1 LFRDL
6 IGGNMIT
13 IISSIIIFLLVILIH
28 EFGHFIVA
36 KMNGVSVLE
45 FSIGMGPKL
54 FQRESNGTLYSLRVL
69 PVGGYCQLE
78 GEDEENDSP
87 NSLNNQSPLVRLK
100 VILAGAIMNFILAF
114 ILLILLMS
122 VSRVSTEVSGVI
134 KDSPAYSS
142 GIQTGDQIVSI
153 NGENVSDGEELLKSI
168 KESKGDLNIG
178 VIRDSQ
184 SKNIK
189 VTPRLENNIRK
200 IGVNFQEEYN
210 IKNFSIVKGFK
221 KGLITFLNL
230 TGMLYKFLGM
240 LITGQLGLGG
250 VSGPVGVVKEIG
262 NAAKTGVA
270 NLIFLLA
277 YININLGV
285 FNLLPIPA
293 LDGGRAIFIL
303 IEMIFG
309 KKISQEKE
317 GYIHMVGLI
326 LLLAL
331 IAIVT
336 IKDVIKLF

>member
-1 LFRDL
+1 
-6 IGGNMIT
+6 MIT

-45 FSIGMGPKL
+45 FSVGMGPKL
-54 FQRESNGTLYSLRVL
+54 FQKESNGTLYSLRLL

-114 ILLILLMS
+114 ILLIFLMS
-122 VSRVSTEVSGVI
+122 VSRVSTEVSGVLE
-134 KDSPAYSS
+134 DSPAYSS
-142 GIQTGDQIVSI
+142 GIQTGDKIVSI
-153 NGENVSDGEELLKSI
+153 NGKNISDGEELLQSI
-168 KESKGDLNIG
+168 KESQGDLDIG

-189 VTPRLENNIRK
+189 VTPRLENNVRK
-200 IGVNFQEEYN
+200 IGVNFQEEYD
-210 IKNFSIVKGFK
+210 IKNFSLIKGFK
-221 KGLITFLNL
+221 KGVITFLNL

-250 VSGPVGVVKEIG
+250 FSGPVGVVKEIG

-331 IAIVT
+331 IAVVT

>member
-1 LFRDL
+1 
-6 IGGNMIT
+6 MIT

-45 FSIGMGPKL
+45 FSVGMGPKL
-54 FQRESNGTLYSLRVL
+54 FQKESNGTLYSLRLL

-122 VSRVSTEVSGVI
+122 VSRVSTEVSGVLE
-134 KDSPAYSS
+134 DSPAYSS
-142 GIQTGDQIVSI
+142 GIQTGDKIVSI
-153 NGENVSDGEELLKSI
+153 NGKNISDGEELLQSI
-168 KESKGDLNIG
+168 KESQGDLDIG

-184 SKNIK
+184 SRNIK
-189 VTPRLENNIRK
+189 VTPRLENNVRK
-200 IGVNFQEEYN
+200 IGVNFQEEYD
-210 IKNFSIVKGFK
+210 IKNFSIIKGFK
-221 KGLITFLNL
+221 KGVITFLNL

-250 VSGPVGVVKEIG
+250 FSGPVGVVKEIG

-331 IAIVT
+331 IAVVT

>member
-1 LFRDL
+1 
-6 IGGNMIT
+6 MIT

-142 GIQTGDQIVSI
+142 GLQTGDQIVSI
-153 NGENVSDGEELLKSI
+153 NGENVRDGEELLKRI
-168 KESKGDLNIG
+168 KESQGDLNIG

-200 IGVNFQEEYN
+200 IGVNFQEEYD
-210 IKNFSIVKGFK
+210 IKNFSLIKGFK

>member
-1 LFRDL
+1 
-6 IGGNMIT
+6 MIT

-45 FSIGMGPKL
+45 FSVGMGPKL
-54 FQRESNGTLYSLRVL
+54 FQKESNGTLYSLRLL

-87 NSLNNQSPLVRLK
+87 NSLNNQSPFVRLK

-122 VSRVSTEVSGVI
+122 VSRVSTEVSGVLEN
-134 KDSPAYSS
+134 SPAYSS
-142 GIQTGDQIVSI
+142 GIQAGDKIVSI
-153 NGENVSDGEELLKSI
+153 NGKNINDGEELLKNI
-168 KESKGDLNIG
+168 KESQGDLDIR

-189 VTPRLENNIRK
+189 VTPRLENNVRK

-210 IKNFSIVKGFK
+210 IKNFSLIKGFK
-221 KGLITFLNL
+221 KGVITFLNL

-331 IAIVT
+331 IAVVT

>member
-1 LFRDL
+1 
-6 IGGNMIT
+6 MIT

-36 KMNGVSVLE
+36 KRNGVSVLE

-54 FQRESNGTLYSLRVL
+54 FQRESNGTLYSLRVI

-153 NGENVSDGEELLKSI
+153 NGENVSDGEELLKRI
-168 KESKGDLNIG
+168 KESQGDLKIG

-200 IGVNFQEEYN
+200 IGVNFQEEYK

>member
-1 LFRDL
+1 
-6 IGGNMIT
+6 MIT

-36 KMNGVSVLE
+36 KRNGVSVLE

-122 VSRVSTEVSGVI
+122 VSRVSTEISGVI

-142 GIQTGDQIVSI
+142 GLQTGDQIVSI
-153 NGENVSDGEELLKSI
+153 NGENVRDGEELLKRI
-168 KESKGDLNIG
+168 KESQGDLNIG

-262 NAAKTGVA
+262 NAAKTGVS

-277 YININLGV
+277 YFNINLGV

-309 KKISQEKE
+309 KKISEEKE

>member
-1 LFRDL
+1 
-6 IGGNMIT
+6 MIT

-168 KESKGDLNIG
+168 KESQGDLNIG

-210 IKNFSIVKGFK
+210 IKNFSLIKGFK
-221 KGLITFLNL
+221 KGVITFLNL

-331 IAIVT
+331 IAVVT

>member
-1 LFRDL
+1 
-6 IGGNMIT
+6 MIT

-45 FSIGMGPKL
+45 FSIGMGLKL
-54 FQRESNGTLYSLRVL
+54 FQKESNGTLYSLRLL
-69 PVGGYCQLE
+69 PVGGYCHLE

-87 NSLNNQSPLVRLK
+87 NSLNNQSPFVRLK

-122 VSRVSTEVSGVI
+122 VSRVSTEVSGVLE
-134 KDSPAYSS
+134 DSPAYSS
-142 GIQTGDQIVSI
+142 GIQTGDKIVSI
-153 NGENVSDGEELLKSI
+153 NGKNINDGEELLKNI
-168 KESKGDLNIG
+168 KESQGDLDIG

-189 VTPRLENNIRK
+189 VTPRLENNVRK
-200 IGVNFQEEYN
+200 IGVNFQEEYD
-210 IKNFSIVKGFK
+210 IKNFSLIKGFK
-221 KGLITFLNL
+221 KGVITFLNL

-331 IAIVT
+331 IAVVT

>member
-1 LFRDL
+1 
-6 IGGNMIT
+6 MIT

-69 PVGGYCQLE
+69 PVAGYCQLE

-240 LITGQLGLGG
+240 LITGQLGLRG

>member
-1 LFRDL
+1 
-6 IGGNMIT
+6 MIT

-36 KMNGVSVLE
+36 KRNGVSVLE

-122 VSRVSTEVSGVI
+122 VSRVSTEISGVI

-142 GIQTGDQIVSI
+142 GLQTGDQIVSI
-153 NGENVSDGEELLKSI
+153 NGENVRDGEELLKRI
-168 KESKGDLNIG
+168 KESQGDLNIG

-250 VSGPVGVVKEIG
+250 LSGPVGVVKEIG
-262 NAAKTGVA
+262 NAAKTGVS

-277 YININLGV
+277 YFNINLGV

-309 KKISQEKE
+309 KKISEEKE

>member
-1 LFRDL
+1 
-6 IGGNMIT
+6 MIT

-45 FSIGMGPKL
+45 FSVGMGPKL
-54 FQRESNGTLYSLRVL
+54 FQKESNGTLYSLRVL

-142 GIQTGDQIVSI
+142 GLQTGDQIVSI
-153 NGENVSDGEELLKSI
+153 NGENVRDGEELLKRI
-168 KESKGDLNIG
+168 KESQGDLNIG

>member
-1 LFRDL
+1 
-6 IGGNMIT
+6 MIT

-45 FSIGMGPKL
+45 FSVGMGPKL
-54 FQRESNGTLYSLRVL
+54 FQKESNGTLYSLRLL

-168 KESKGDLNIG
+168 KESQGDLDIG
-178 VIRDSQ
+178 VIRDSR

-189 VTPRLENNIRK
+189 VTPRLENNVRK

-210 IKNFSIVKGFK
+210 IKNFSIIKGFK
-221 KGLITFLNL
+221 KGVITFLNL

-331 IAIVT
+331 IAVVT

>member
-1 LFRDL
+1 
-6 IGGNMIT
+6 MIT

-168 KESKGDLNIG
+168 KESQGDLNIG

-331 IAIVT
+331 IVIVT

>member
-1 LFRDL
+1 
-6 IGGNMIT
+6 MIT

-45 FSIGMGPKL
+45 FSVGMGPKL
-54 FQRESNGTLYSLRVL
+54 FQKESNGTLYSLRLL

-87 NSLNNQSPLVRLK
+87 NSLNNQSPFVRLK

-122 VSRVSTEVSGVI
+122 VSRVSTEVSGVLE
-134 KDSPAYSS
+134 DSPAYSS
-142 GIQTGDQIVSI
+142 GIQTGDKIVSI
-153 NGENVSDGEELLKSI
+153 NGKNINDGEELLNNI
-168 KESKGDLNIG
+168 KESQGDLDIG

-189 VTPRLENNIRK
+189 VTPRLENNVRK

-210 IKNFSIVKGFK
+210 IKNFSLIKGFK
-221 KGLITFLNL
+221 KGVITFLNL

-331 IAIVT
+331 IAVVT

>member
-1 LFRDL
+1 
-6 IGGNMIT
+6 MIT

-54 FQRESNGTLYSLRVL
+54 FQKESNGTLYSLRLL

-87 NSLNNQSPLVRLK
+87 NSLNNQSPFVRLK

-122 VSRVSTEVSGVI
+122 VSRVSTEVSGVLEN
-134 KDSPAYSS
+134 SPAYSS
-142 GIQTGDQIVSI
+142 GIQAGDKIVSI
-153 NGENVSDGEELLKSI
+153 NGQMLEDGEQVLESI
-168 KESKGDLNIG
+168 KKSKGDLDIVLLRNEK
-178 VIRDSQ
+178 

-189 VTPRLENNIRK
+189 VTPRLENNNRK

-210 IKNFSIVKGFK
+210 IKNFNII
-221 KGLITFLNL
+221 KGLEKGIATFLNL

-240 LITGQLGLGG
+240 LITGKLGLGG

-262 NAAKTGVA
+262 NAAKTGAA

-326 LLLAL
+326 LLLGL

>member
-1 LFRDL
+1 
-6 IGGNMIT
+6 MIT

-153 NGENVSDGEELLKSI
+153 NGENVSDGEELLRSI
-168 KESKGDLNIG
+168 KESQGELNIG

-317 GYIHMVGLI
+317 GYIHMAGLI

>member
-1 LFRDL
+1 
-6 IGGNMIT
+6 MIT

-36 KMNGVSVLE
+36 KRNGVSVLE

-54 FQRESNGTLYSLRVL
+54 FQRESNGTLYSLRVI

-100 VILAGAIMNFILAF
+100 VILAGAIMNFLLAF

-122 VSRVSTEVSGVI
+122 VSRVSTEVSGVLE
-134 KDSPAYSS
+134 DSPAYSS
-142 GIQTGDQIVSI
+142 GIQTGDKIVSI
-153 NGENVSDGEELLKSI
+153 NGKNINDGEELLKNI
-168 KESKGDLNIG
+168 KESQGDLDIG

-189 VTPRLENNIRK
+189 VTPRLENNVRK
-200 IGVNFQEEYN
+200 IGVNFQEEYD
-210 IKNFSIVKGFK
+210 IKNFSLIKGFK
-221 KGLITFLNL
+221 KGVITFLNL
-230 TGMLYKFLGM
+230 TSMLYKFLGM

-331 IAIVT
+331 IAVVT

>member
-1 LFRDL
+1 
-6 IGGNMIT
+6 MIT

-36 KMNGVSVLE
+36 KRNGVSVLE

-54 FQRESNGTLYSLRVL
+54 FQKESNGTLYSLRVL

-122 VSRVSTEVSGVI
+122 VSRVSTEISGVI

-142 GIQTGDQIVSI
+142 GLQTGDQIVSI
-153 NGENVSDGEELLKSI
+153 NGENVRDGEELLKRI
-168 KESKGDLNIG
+168 KESQGDLNIG

-309 KKISQEKE
+309 KKISEEKE

>member
-1 LFRDL
+1 
-6 IGGNMIT
+6 MIT

-54 FQRESNGTLYSLRVL
+54 FQKESNGTLYSLRLL

-87 NSLNNQSPLVRLK
+87 NSLNNQSPFVRLK

-122 VSRVSTEVSGVI
+122 VSRVSTEVSGVLE
-134 KDSPAYSS
+134 DSPAYSS
-142 GIQTGDQIVSI
+142 GLQTGDKIVSI
-153 NGENVSDGEELLKSI
+153 NGKNINDGEELLKNI
-168 KESKGDLNIG
+168 KESQGDLDIG

-189 VTPRLENNIRK
+189 VTPRLENNVRK
-200 IGVNFQEEYN
+200 IGVNFQEEYD
-210 IKNFSIVKGFK
+210 IKNFSLIKGFK
-221 KGLITFLNL
+221 KGVITFLNL

-331 IAIVT
+331 IAVVT

>member
-1 LFRDL
+1 
-6 IGGNMIT
+6 MIT

-54 FQRESNGTLYSLRVL
+54 FQKESNGTLYSLRLL

-100 VILAGAIMNFILAF
+100 VILAGAIMNFLLAF

-142 GIQTGDQIVSI
+142 GLQTGDQIVSI
-153 NGENVSDGEELLKSI
+153 NGENVRDGEELLKRI
-168 KESKGDLNIG
+168 KESQGDLNIG

-189 VTPRLENNIRK
+189 ITPRLENNVRK
-200 IGVNFQEEYN
+200 IGVNFQEEYD
-210 IKNFSIVKGFK
+210 IKNFSLIKGFK
-221 KGLITFLNL
+221 KGVITFLNL

-331 IAIVT
+331 ISVVT

>member
-1 LFRDL
+1 
-6 IGGNMIT
+6 MIT

-54 FQRESNGTLYSLRVL
+54 FQRESNGTLYSLRML

-122 VSRVSTEVSGVI
+122 VSRVSTEISGVI

-142 GIQTGDQIVSI
+142 GIQTGDKIVSI
-153 NGENVSDGEELLKSI
+153 NGKNINDGEELLENI
-168 KESKGDLNIG
+168 KESQGDLNIR

-189 VTPRLENNIRK
+189 VTPRLENNVRK

-210 IKNFSIVKGFK
+210 IKNFSLIKGFK
-221 KGLITFLNL
+221 KGVITFLNL

-326 LLLAL
+326 MLLAL

>member
-1 LFRDL
+1 
-6 IGGNMIT
+6 MIT

-45 FSIGMGPKL
+45 FSVGMGPKL
-54 FQRESNGTLYSLRVL
+54 FQRESNGTLYSLRLL

-122 VSRVSTEVSGVI
+122 VSRVSTEVSGALE
-134 KDSPAYSS
+134 DSPAYSS
-142 GIQTGDQIVSI
+142 GIQTGDKIVSI
-153 NGENVSDGEELLKSI
+153 NGKNINDGEELLQNI
-168 KESKGDLNIG
+168 KESQGDLDIG

-189 VTPRLENNIRK
+189 VTPRLENNVRK
-200 IGVNFQEEYN
+200 IGVNFQEEYD
-210 IKNFSIVKGFK
+210 IKNFSLIKGFK
-221 KGLITFLNL
+221 KGVITFLNL

-331 IAIVT
+331 IAVVT

>member
-1 LFRDL
+1 
-6 IGGNMIT
+6 MIT

-36 KMNGVSVLE
+36 KRNGVSVLE

-54 FQRESNGTLYSLRVL
+54 FQKESNGTLYSLRVL

-122 VSRVSTEVSGVI
+122 VSRVSTEISGVI

-168 KESKGDLNIG
+168 KESQGDLNIG

>member
-1 LFRDL
+1 
-6 IGGNMIT
+6 MIT

-54 FQRESNGTLYSLRVL
+54 FQKESNGTLYSLRLL

-87 NSLNNQSPLVRLK
+87 NSLNNQSPFVRLK

-122 VSRVSTEVSGVI
+122 VSRVSTEVSGVLEN
-134 KDSPAYSS
+134 SPAYSS
-142 GIQTGDQIVSI
+142 GIQAGDKIVSI
-153 NGENVSDGEELLKSI
+153 NGQMLEDGEQVLESI
-168 KESKGDLNIG
+168 KKSKGDLDIVLLRNEK
-178 VIRDSQ
+178 

-189 VTPRLENNIRK
+189 VTPRLENNNRK

-210 IKNFSIVKGFK
+210 IKNFSIVKGLE
-221 KGLITFLNL
+221 KGIATFLNL

-240 LITGQLGLGG
+240 LITGKLGLGG

-326 LLLAL
+326 LLLGL

>member
-1 LFRDL
+1 
-6 IGGNMIT
+6 MIT

-153 NGENVSDGEELLKSI
+153 NGENVSYGEELLKSI
-168 KESKGDLNIG
+168 KESQGDLNIG

-309 KKISQEKE
+309 KKISEEKE

>member
-1 LFRDL
+1 
-6 IGGNMIT
+6 MIT

-45 FSIGMGPKL
+45 FSVGMGPKL
-54 FQRESNGTLYSLRVL
+54 FQKESNGTLYSLRLL

-87 NSLNNQSPLVRLK
+87 KSLNNQSPFVRLK

-122 VSRVSTEVSGVI
+122 VSRVSTEVSGVLEN
-134 KDSPAYSS
+134 SPAYSS
-142 GIQTGDQIVSI
+142 GIQAGDKIVSI
-153 NGENVSDGEELLKSI
+153 NGKNIDDGEELLKNI
-168 KESKGDLNIG
+168 KESQGDLDIG
-178 VIRDSQ
+178 VIRNSQ

-189 VTPRLENNIRK
+189 VTPRLENNVRK
-200 IGVNFQEEYN
+200 IGVNFQEEYD
-210 IKNFSIVKGFK
+210 IKNFSLIKGFK
-221 KGLITFLNL
+221 KGVITFLNL

-250 VSGPVGVVKEIG
+250 FSGPVGVVKEIG

-331 IAIVT
+331 IAVVT

>member
-1 LFRDL
+1 
-6 IGGNMIT
+6 MIT

-54 FQRESNGTLYSLRVL
+54 FQRESNGTLYSLRML

-168 KESKGDLNIG
+168 KESQGDLNIG
-178 VIRDSQ
+178 VIRGSQ

-262 NAAKTGVA
+262 NAAKTGVS

>member
-1 LFRDL
+1 
-6 IGGNMIT
+6 MIT

-54 FQRESNGTLYSLRVL
+54 FQKESNGTLYSLRLL

-87 NSLNNQSPLVRLK
+87 NSLNNQSPFVRLK

-122 VSRVSTEVSGVI
+122 VSRVSTEVSGVLEN
-134 KDSPAYSS
+134 SPAYSS
-142 GIQTGDQIVSI
+142 GIQAGDKIVSI
-153 NGENVSDGEELLKSI
+153 NGQMLEDGEQVLESI
-168 KESKGDLNIG
+168 KKSKGDLDIVLLRNEK
-178 VIRDSQ
+178 

-189 VTPRLENNIRK
+189 VTPRLENNNRK

-210 IKNFSIVKGFK
+210 IKNFNII
-221 KGLITFLNL
+221 KGLEKGIATFLNL

-240 LITGQLGLGG
+240 LITGKLGLGG

-326 LLLAL
+326 LLLGL

>member
-1 LFRDL
+1 
-6 IGGNMIT
+6 MIT

-87 NSLNNQSPLVRLK
+87 NSLNNQSSLVRLK

-122 VSRVSTEVSGVI
+122 VSRVSTEVSGVLE
-134 KDSPAYSS
+134 DSPAYSS
-142 GIQTGDQIVSI
+142 GIQTGDKIVSI
-153 NGENVSDGEELLKSI
+153 NGKNINDGEELLKNI
-168 KESKGDLNIG
+168 KESQGDLDIG

-189 VTPRLENNIRK
+189 VTPRLENNVRK

-210 IKNFSIVKGFK
+210 IKNFSLIKGFK
-221 KGLITFLNL
+221 KGVITFLNL

-331 IAIVT
+331 IAVVT

>member
-1 LFRDL
+1 
-6 IGGNMIT
+6 MIT

-240 LITGQLGLGG
+240 LITGQLGLRG

>member
-1 LFRDL
+1 
-6 IGGNMIT
+6 MIT

-45 FSIGMGPKL
+45 FSVGMGPKL
-54 FQRESNGTLYSLRVL
+54 FQKESNGTLYSLRVL

-168 KESKGDLNIG
+168 KESQGDLNIG

-189 VTPRLENNIRK
+189 VTPRLENNVRK

-210 IKNFSIVKGFK
+210 IKNFSLIKGFK
-221 KGLITFLNL
+221 KGVITFLNL

-331 IAIVT
+331 IAVVT

>member
-1 LFRDL
+1 
-6 IGGNMIT
+6 MIT

-45 FSIGMGPKL
+45 FSVGMGPKL
-54 FQRESNGTLYSLRVL
+54 FQKESNGTLYSLRLL

-87 NSLNNQSPLVRLK
+87 NSLNNQSPFVRLK

-122 VSRVSTEVSGVI
+122 VSRVSNEVSGVLE
-134 KDSPAYSS
+134 DSPAYSS
-142 GIQTGDQIVSI
+142 GIQTGDKIVSI
-153 NGENVSDGEELLKSI
+153 NGKNINDGEELLKNI
-168 KESKGDLNIG
+168 KESQGDLDIR

-189 VTPRLENNIRK
+189 VTPRLENNVRK

-210 IKNFSIVKGFK
+210 IKNFSLIKGFK
-221 KGLITFLNL
+221 KGVITFLNL

>member
-1 LFRDL
+1 
-6 IGGNMIT
+6 MIT

-54 FQRESNGTLYSLRVL
+54 FQKESNGTLYSLRVL

-114 ILLILLMS
+114 ILLIFLMS

-153 NGENVSDGEELLKSI
+153 NGENVSDGEELLKRI
-168 KESKGDLNIG
+168 KESQGDLKIG

-200 IGVNFQEEYN
+200 IGVNFQEEYK

-221 KGLITFLNL
+221 KGVITFLNL

>member
-1 LFRDL
+1 
-6 IGGNMIT
+6 MIT

-28 EFGHFIVA
+28 EFGHFIIA

-122 VSRVSTEVSGVI
+122 VSRVSTEVSGVLE
-134 KDSPAYSS
+134 DSPAYSS
-142 GIQTGDQIVSI
+142 GIQTGDKIVSI
-153 NGENVSDGEELLKSI
+153 NGKNINDGEELLQNI
-168 KESKGDLNIG
+168 KESQGDLDIG

-189 VTPRLENNIRK
+189 VTPRLENNVRK
-200 IGVNFQEEYN
+200 IGVNFQEEYD
-210 IKNFSIVKGFK
+210 IKNFSLIKGFK
-221 KGLITFLNL
+221 KGVITFLNL

-331 IAIVT
+331 IAVVT

>member
-1 LFRDL
+1 
-6 IGGNMIT
+6 MIT

-168 KESKGDLNIG
+168 KESQGDLNIG

-240 LITGQLGLGG
+240 LITGQLCLGG

>member
-1 LFRDL
+1 
-6 IGGNMIT
+6 MIT

-36 KMNGVSVLE
+36 KRNGVSVLE

-122 VSRVSTEVSGVI
+122 VSRVSTEISGVI

-142 GIQTGDQIVSI
+142 GLQTGDQIVSI
-153 NGENVSDGEELLKSI
+153 NGENVRDGEELLKRI
-168 KESKGDLNIG
+168 KESQGDLNIG

-262 NAAKTGVA
+262 NAAKTGVY
-270 NLIFLLA
+270 NLIFILA
-277 YININLGV
+277 YFNINLGV

-309 KKISQEKE
+309 KKISEEKE

>member
-1 LFRDL
+1 
-6 IGGNMIT
+6 MIT

-134 KDSPAYSS
+134 KDSPAYSL

-168 KESKGDLNIG
+168 KESQGDLNIG

>member
-1 LFRDL
+1 
-6 IGGNMIT
+6 MIT

-54 FQRESNGTLYSLRVL
+54 FQKESNGTLYSLRLL

-100 VILAGAIMNFILAF
+100 VILAGAIMNFLLAF

-122 VSRVSTEVSGVI
+122 VSRVSTEVSGVLE
-134 KDSPAYSS
+134 DSPAYSS
-142 GIQTGDQIVSI
+142 GIQTGDKIVSI
-153 NGENVSDGEELLKSI
+153 NGKNINDGEELLKNI
-168 KESKGDLNIG
+168 KESQGDLDIG

-189 VTPRLENNIRK
+189 VTPRLENNVRK
-200 IGVNFQEEYN
+200 IGVNFQEEYD
-210 IKNFSIVKGFK
+210 IKNFSLIKGFK
-221 KGLITFLNL
+221 KGVITFLNL

>member
-1 LFRDL
+1 
-6 IGGNMIT
+6 MIT

-178 VIRDSQ
+178 IIRDSQ